1 MQSTIIALVA
11 FGMLLAFVQCTDN
24 KNVSE
29 YRIKQSFISAAR
41 TYDVESKTN
50 APIKYTVRDE
60 LLSVGKKLYLLEDG
74 KERYS
79 VRHDLTN
86 IMSTWI
92 ITDSHSG
99 KEVGT
104 IENKLKFVGSLMQA
118 TGSFGT
124 YKIEGDFGNYSY
136 SIMKDGEKVAS
147 IEKKALHLHH
157 TYDLTVY
164 GTADRALMILFSM
177 IVNEIREH

>member
-11 FGMLLAFVQCTDN
+11 FGMLLTFVQCTD
-24 KNVSE
+24 KNMVSE
-29 YRIKQSFISAAR
+29 YQIKQSFISVGR

-50 APIKYTVRDE
+50 APTKFSVRNE
-60 LLSVGKKLYLLEDG
+60 LFSVGKKLYLLEDG

-79 VRHDLTN
+79 VLHKLTN
-86 IMSTWI
+86 IMSTWE
-92 ITDSHSG
+92 ITDLHNN
-99 KEVGT
+99 KEVGM
-104 IENKLKFVGSLMQA
+104 IENKLKFVGSMMQA

-124 YKIEGDFGNYSY
+124 YKIEGDFGSFTYT
-136 SIMKDGEKVAS
+136 IMKDGEKVAS
-147 IEKKALHLHH
+147 IDKKVLSLHH

-164 GTADRALMILFSM
+164 GESDRALMVLFSI